1 MHIDECPVPVIQ
13 RTGGVVSMVWDCPL
27 KTVCN
32 RLGPE
37 NQGKKILK
45 GLDLGSAT
53 ILTLMIIDAGITKN
67 FDDFGGR

>member
-1 MHIDECPVPVIQ
+1 
-13 RTGGVVSMVWDCPL
+13 MVWDCPL
-27 KTVCN
+27 KTARN

-67 FDDFGGR
+67 LDDFGGR